1 MGNVLWKGDGNEYL
15 FVRDEKSARRVPQ
28 GPVDLG
34 TGTTEE
40 RFSAPRNRT
49 QTAKQLGIEKREP
62 GATRSGGPWLWHDRG
77 EL

>member
-1 MGNVLWKGDGNEYL
+1 MGNGLWKGDGNEYL
-15 FVRDEKSARRVPQ
+15 FVRDEKSASRVPQ

-34 TGTTEE
+34 SGTTEG

-49 QTAKQLGIEKREP
+49 LAAKQLGIEKREP